1 LNREVFQNITFK
13 TKAFKNLTVVSQQ
26 KICFFCSE
34 KERDI
39 KLEMHANNP
48 HFWFAGQNQRRPEIV
63 AIPRPRFLSFTKNF
77 SPAIVQCT
85 KNNLIS

>member
-1 LNREVFQNITFK
+1 
-13 TKAFKNLTVVSQQ
+13 LTVVSQQ

-39 KLEMHANNP
+39 KLEMHANP
-48 HFWFAGQNQRRPEIV
+48 PFWFAGQNQRRPEIV
-63 AIPRPRFLSFTKNF
+63 AIPRPRFLSLTKNF